1 MSKINIE
8 LIKEKADLAEYIMT
22 YYPQIGLRRT
32 GGIYHACCPFHEEDT
47 PSLIVWTNGTWKC
60 FGCGEH
66 GDVITFVMK
75 IEHLN
80 FKEACKMIGD
90 NVGVAV
96 TLEPPNPHHEK
107 YKDMMT
113 EHNRRY
119 WRVLQTNQDALHY
132 LRNVRGL
139 TDETIAQFRLGL
151 VPNDEYKYRN
161 DIGGIANRLV
171 FPILEH
177 KDANTAKCLG
187 MGYRTLKDE
196 KPKYINDI
204 NQEGRPAYDKKP
216 AQDPN
221 LAGVFIKGNCL
232 YGYPFAYQEIR
243 KANYAI
249 LTEGYVDVISM
260 HQAGIKNTVACM
272 GTAITENQ
280 ADILRK
286 LTSNLLLFL
295 DGDSAGIENM
305 IKVLPMLIE
314 KGFNVK
320 ILIAENGMDAADVC
334 LKCKF
339 NRDYMQAY
347 ITSHSK
353 PAINVVI
360 DRAVNEYEQ
369 VVVRERIK
377 AMNTIAPLLEKIPS
391 EYEKDI
397 FKSMAYKRLDLAGV

>member
-1 MSKINIE
+1 
-8 LIKEKADLAEYIMT
+8 
-22 YYPQIGLRRT
+22 
-32 GGIYHACCPFHEEDT
+32 
-47 PSLIVWTNGTWKC
+47 
-60 FGCGEH
+60 
-66 GDVITFVMK
+66 
-75 IEHLN
+75 
-80 FKEACKMIGD
+80 
-90 NVGVAV
+90 
-96 TLEPPNPHHEK
+96 
-107 YKDMMT
+107 
-113 EHNRRY
+113 
-119 WRVLQTNQDALHY
+119 
-132 LRNVRGL
+132 
-139 TDETIAQFRLGL
+139 
-151 VPNDEYKYRN
+151 
-161 DIGGIANRLV
+161 
-171 FPILEH
+171 
-177 KDANTAKCLG
+177 
-187 MGYRTLKDE
+187 
-196 KPKYINDI
+196 
-204 NQEGRPAYDKKP
+204 
-216 AQDPN
+216 
-221 LAGVFIKGNCL
+221 
-232 YGYPFAYQEIR
+232 
-243 KANYAI
+243 
-249 LTEGYVDVISM
+249 
-260 HQAGIKNTVACM
+260 
-272 GTAITENQ
+272 
-280 ADILRK
+280 LRK